1 MTHKT
6 SDQTRFHWCKQMPST
21 LFLCMMPAY
30 CRITSPAEPAATG
43 SQQSQLETWWGHG
56 GRGGASCSST
66 AENVSPLSWAA
77 NHTPACDCI
86 FTAAKVELL
95 CATQWT
101 PCNELQGMQC
111 SPRLQHCPSLHIRI
125 NSLSPGQTGAASRR
139 PLRGIHLFWW
149 PCGVTY
155 KKVIQGYFWK
165 SETKNYQKT
174 YLPVGFKKLRNMTC
188 TVQK

>member
-6 SDQTRFHWCKQMPST
+6 SGQTRFHWCKQMPST

-101 PCNELQGMQC
+101 SGHAMQSTTTTLSITAHQNQFTFSRTDWC
-111 SPRLQHCPSLHIRI
+111 CQQKAPAWHSSFLMAVWSNIQEGHSGLFLKIR
-125 NSLSPGQTGAASRR
+125 N
-139 PLRGIHLFWW
+139 
-149 PCGVTY
+149 
-155 KKVIQGYFWK
+155 
-165 SETKNYQKT
+165 
-174 YLPVGFKKLRNMTC
+174 KKLSENLPSSGF
-188 TVQK
+188 QKIA